1 MTDALY
7 QAIVSYHRAPSPIK
21 RRHVGELVEQGHL
34 DSLEAET
41 LTRALRIPSA
51 WHIRWPWRAGR

>member
-1 MTDALY
+1 
-7 QAIVSYHRAPSPIK
+7 VSYHRAPSPIK